1 MESLWLDLLPELQN
15 EIRQTYLSPVD
26 QQMLRLTCKSEA
38 LVTKPVPKF
47 MLFWQASS
55 AGSLGICKW
64 IYSLCKDWVVPSNDP
79 DDADDVPFLY
89 QTQLFYDDALF
100 YGHLEVAQWAFDSG
114 LSIRASCVH
123 HLIINNKFDSLKWA
137 VGHGYELDAD
147 IPDLARDLT
156 MIKWLVEVQH
166 CRPSGSTIYEKIR
179 CLPGSKDVLLYY
191 LTLAETVVPPKCILH
206 AVAAGRWDVLD
217 FYKEHLPVQYGQV
230 LEAWPMINS
239 LHLARPD
246 VPWKHYI
253 NLKTGILARD
263 DFGIF
268 EY

>member
-15 EIRQTYLSPVD
+15 EIRQKYLSTVD

-38 LVTKPVPKF
+38 RVTKPVPKF

-55 AGSLGICKW
+55 AGSLAICKW

-79 DDADDVPFLY
+79 DDADDIPFLY

-114 LSIRASCVH
+114 LPIRASCVH
-123 HLIINNKFDSLKWA
+123 HLIINDKFYSLKWA
-137 VGHGYELDAD
+137 VEHGYELDAE

-166 CRPSGSTIYEKIR
+166 CRPSESTIYEKIR
-179 CLPGSKDVLLYY
+179 YWPDSKEVLLYY
-191 LTLAETVVPPKCILH
+191 LTLAKTVVPPECILH
-206 AVAAGRWDVLD
+206 AATRGRWDVLD
-217 FYKEHLPVQYGQV
+217 LYKEHLLGEYAQA
-230 LEAWPMINS
+230 LEAWPIINS

-253 NLKTGILARD
+253 NLMTGILTRD
-263 DFGIF
+263 HFGIV